1 MKPRAFSRHK
11 YSADL
16 YKFVVK
22 TVGSD
27 EIVEFYF
34 ANTITLTAGVDQNQR
49 LNLTTD
55 EPMALGY
62 VLLNIKDREQ
72 TPIFG
77 DMAWQI
83 STSSPILNA
92 FGNVEAYKSKA
103 IKYQGEIV

>member
-1 MKPRAFSRHK
+1 MKPAAYNRHK

-22 TVGSD
+22 NEGSD
-27 EIVEFYF
+27 EIVEYYF
-34 ANTITLTAGVDQNQR
+34 ANTVSLTAGVDQNQR
-49 LNLTTD
+49 LNITTS

-62 VLLNIKDREQ
+62 LLLNIKDREEV
-72 TPIFG
+72 PIFA

-83 STSSPILNA
+83 SSSSPILNA
-92 FGNVEAYKSKA
+92 FGNIEGYRSRA